1 MTYKGKIKGN
11 AILLDDKPDLPE
23 GAEVVVDIVT
33 KKKNLRAAFGVW
45 KDRDDLDALTKEIY
59 ENRLKNTGKDIQF

>member
-11 AILLDDKPDLPE
+11 TILLEDKPDLPE
-23 GAEVVVDIVT
+23 GAEVVVDIAP
-33 KKKNLRAAFGVW
+33 KKKNLRAVFGAW

-59 ENRLKNTGKDIQF
+59 ENRLKNTGGDAKL